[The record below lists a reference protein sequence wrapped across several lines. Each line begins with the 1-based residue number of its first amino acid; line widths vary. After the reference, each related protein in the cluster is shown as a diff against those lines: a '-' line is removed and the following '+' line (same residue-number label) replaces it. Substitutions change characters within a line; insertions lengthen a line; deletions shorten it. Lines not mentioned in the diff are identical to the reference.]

1 MVSGSNTG
9 CWQVSMETAAAFIGS
24 NVLDEPGT
32 SQGSEKHTKKWA
44 IEKLE
49 YSFTVIV
56 LRQT

>member
-24 NVLDEPGT
+24 NLLDEPGT
-32 SQGSEKHTKKWA
+32 SQGSETHTKKWA

>member
-24 NVLDEPGT
+24 NLDEPGT

-44 IEKLE
+44 MEKLE
-49 YSFTVIV
+49 YSFTVTV

>member
-9 CWQVSMETAAAFIGS
+9 CWQVSMETAATFIGS
-24 NVLDEPGT
+24 NLLDEPGT
-32 SQGSEKHTKKWA
+32 SQGSEKHAKKWA

-49 YSFTVIV
+49 YSFTVTV

>member
-1 MVSGSNTG
+1 
-9 CWQVSMETAAAFIGS
+9 METAAAFIGS
-24 NVLDEPGT
+24 NLLDEPGT

-49 YSFTVIV
+49 YSFTVTV